1 MSNIGCSILDYRKFG
16 ILEVS
21 RTMQKESIEQT
32 IRLLESIHSR
42 SEYDLLIQPIK
53 FKPGSR
59 PTSISWDDLFM
70 KRMFGKLLEHK
81 TVRPIWGGPSWVVF
95 YLVMLYSKNLSISVG
110 KALGAY
116 NGWFSCFPMIL
127 DISACNYLIGGVCSF
142 EQTIPRN
149 SSLNSLMNWNIDSNA
164 SYNLLSVFRW
174 CPTESEDLLGS
185 SILFIIDCRFETV

>member
-81 TVRPIWGGPSWVVF
+81 TVRPI
-95 YLVMLYSKNLSISVG
+95 
-110 KALGAY
+110 
-116 NGWFSCFPMIL
+116 
-127 DISACNYLIGGVCSF
+127 
-142 EQTIPRN
+142 
-149 SSLNSLMNWNIDSNA
+149 
-164 SYNLLSVFRW
+164 
-174 CPTESEDLLGS
+174 
-185 SILFIIDCRFETV
+185 